1 MSLYGSTFPGAG
13 AMLRFRSV
21 SGQLA
26 AMAIVAAL
34 AGGCMTW
41 KTQSAAPAQVI
52 AKKMPDRVRITRP
65 DGSTTELVH
74 PLIVGD
80 TLAGTRLG
88 SPGTTANSR
97 IAIPLSDVQS
107 VSIRQVNAGRTALLI
122 GGLGVTAIA
131 VIGAAASNDPVF
143 RSPPPS
149 SSGDPPLVSC
159 PLVYSWDGTT
169 WRLDSGT
176 FGGAIAPALARTDVD
191 NLVYATAQDGML
203 RLRVANE
210 LNETDYLDAL
220 SVLAVDHAPGL
231 TVAPDGAGRIHSLGQ
246 LMAPATARDFRG
258 ADALPRVGAADG
270 WSWESNPTRRDTAVA
285 ADIRDGLELVF
296 PNPRVR
302 NARLVLDGNNT
313 PWASHLMQQ
322 FVGAHGRA
330 TQAWY
335 DSLATYPQLA
345 RGLGTM
351 LAQEAFLGVSVW
363 ADGQWQ
369 QQGYIWEAGPEIVK
383 RQVFSL
389 DLSRVQ
395 GNTLRIRLES
405 APSLWLI
412 DYVALDSAAPS
423 TIDVHEVFAQSATDH
438 AGAGVGDRLRFRDS
452 RYFVMEPGDG
462 AEMRFQIPTVPAGRA
477 RSYLVRSSGWYR
489 IHGPETAAPDT
500 RILAR
505 VLTEPH
511 GASRESVARFNDAML
526 TLSRVQP

>member
-1 MSLYGSTFPGAG
+1 
-13 AMLRFRSV
+13 MLRFRSV
-21 SGQLA
+21 SAQLA
-26 AMAIVAAL
+26 AIAAVGPL
-34 AGGCMTW
+34 ASGCMTW
-41 KTQSAAPAQVI
+41 KTQSAAPEQVL
-52 AKKMPDRVRITRP
+52 AEKTPDRVRVTRP
-65 DGSTTELVH
+65 DGSTMELVH

-88 SPGTTANSR
+88 SSGTTSNSR

-131 VIGAAASNDPVF
+131 VIAAATTDEPKPA
-143 RSPPPS
+143 PPP
-149 SSGDPPLVSC
+149 PEHVSC

-191 NLVYATAQDGML
+191 NLVNATAQDGIL

-231 TVAPDGAGRIHSLGQ
+231 TVAPDGAGRIHTLGQ
-246 LMAPATARDFRG
+246 LTGPATARDFRG
-258 ADALPRVGAADG
+258 ADALTRVSAADG
-270 WSWESNPTRRDTAVA
+270 WNWESNPTRRDTAVST
-285 ADIRDGLELVF
+285 DIRDGLELVF

-302 NARLVLDGNNT
+302 YARLVLDGNNT
-313 PWASHLMQQ
+313 PWASHLMQK

-335 DSLATYPQLA
+335 DSLETYPQLA
-345 RGLGTM
+345 RGLGKM
-351 LAQEAFLGVSVW
+351 MAQEGFLGVSVW
-363 ADGQWQ
+363 ADGQWE
-369 QQGYIWEAGPEIVK
+369 QQGYIWEVGPEIVK

-389 DLSRVQ
+389 DLSRVE
-395 GNTLRIRLES
+395 GNDLRIRLES
-405 APSLWLI
+405 APSFWLI
-412 DYVALDSAAPS
+412 DYVALDSSAPA
-423 TIDVHEVFAQSATDH
+423 TLEVHELFAQSARDD
-438 AGAGVGDRLRFRDS
+438 AGADVSDRLRLRDS
-452 RYFVMEPGDG
+452 RYFVMEHGGG
-462 AEMRFQIPTVPAGRA
+462 AEMRFQVPGVPAGRS

-500 RILAR
+500 KVLAR

-511 GASRESVARFNDAML
+511 GASREAVAKFNHALL
-526 TLSRVQP
+526 TLARVQP

>member
-1 MSLYGSTFPGAG
+1 
-13 AMLRFRSV
+13 MLRFRSAPAH
-21 SGQLA
+21 LA
-26 AMAIVAAL
+26 AIAIL
-34 AGGCMTW
+34 APLASGCMTW
-41 KTQSAAPAQVI
+41 KTQSAAPEQVL
-52 AKKMPDRVRITRP
+52 AEKTPDRVRVTRP
-65 DGSTTELVH
+65 DGSTMELVH

-88 SPGTTANSR
+88 SSGTTSNSR

-131 VIGAAASNDPVF
+131 VIGAATRADPPPP
-143 RSPPPS
+143 PPPS
-149 SSGDPPLVSC
+149 TSDTPPWGVSC

-176 FGGAIAPALARTDVD
+176 FGGAIAPALSRTDVD

-203 RLRVANE
+203 SLRVTNE
-210 LNETDYLDAL
+210 LNETDHLDAL

-231 TVAPDGAGRIHSLGQ
+231 TVAPDAAGRVHTLGQ

-258 ADALPRVGAADG
+258 ADALARVAAADG
-270 WSWESNPTRRDTAVA
+270 WNWESNPTQRDTAVA

-296 PNPRVR
+296 PNPRVQY
-302 NARLVLDGNNT
+302 ARLVVDGNNT
-313 PWASHLMQQ
+313 PWASHLMQE

-335 DSLATYPQLA
+335 DSLETYPHLA

-351 LAQEAFLGVSVW
+351 IAQQAFLGVSVW
-363 ADGQWQ
+363 ADGRWQ

-383 RQVFSL
+383 RQVFTL
-389 DLSRVQ
+389 DLSRVE
-395 GNTLRIRLES
+395 GDNLRIRLES

-412 DYVALDSAAPS
+412 DYVALDSSAPA
-423 TIDVHEVFAQSATDH
+423 TLEVHEVFAESARNH
-438 AGAGVGDRLRFRDS
+438 PGADVSDRLRFRDG
-452 RYFVMEPGDG
+452 RDFVMEHGDG
-462 AEMRFQIPTVPAGRA
+462 AEMRFQVPGVPAGRS

-500 RILAR
+500 KVLAR

-511 GASRESVARFNDAML
+511 GASREAVAKFNHALL
-526 TLSRVQP
+526 TLARVQP